1 LLLTHKAFDPVATIR
16 AVCDEGIRIVMRDI
30 GVQPVAL
37 DKLAKLPLSRLRLH
51 RRIVAALPD
60 DRNAVAIADSLW
72 HFGDGLG
79 IELLAEGVKEK
90 AQLEWLESR
99 NWHVAQ
105 GTLLAAPLPSLGA
118 SELVKRAN
126 GD

>member
-1 LLLTHKAFDPVATIR
+1 
-16 AVCDEGIRIVMRDI
+16 M
-30 GVQPVAL
+30 
-37 DKLAKLPLSRLRLH
+37 
-51 RRIVAALPD
+51 
-60 DRNAVAIADSLW
+60 
-72 HFGDGLG
+72 
-79 IELLAEGVKEK
+79 LAEGVKEK